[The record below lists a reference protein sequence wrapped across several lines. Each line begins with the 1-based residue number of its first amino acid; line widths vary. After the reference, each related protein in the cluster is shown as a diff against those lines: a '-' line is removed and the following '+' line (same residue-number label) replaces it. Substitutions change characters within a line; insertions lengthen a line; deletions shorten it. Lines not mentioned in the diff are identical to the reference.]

1 MIDEKSTVIR
11 KALLACGAIAG
22 PLFVVGFLF
31 EGATRANYD
40 PLRHPVSSLALGD
53 YGWVQSANFIVA
65 GLLTLAFSVGLRSAL
80 RSGMGSTWGPL
91 LVGVWAI
98 GLLGAGVF
106 VTDPVS
112 GYPPGTPDRLSGN
125 SWHGALHDLFS
136 LLGFVSLAAACF
148 TFGRRFAGRGKRGW
162 ALYSAVSGLVFA
174 VAFVLSSAGFA
185 QVAGLV
191 DLAGLLQRVAVAV
204 GFCWLT
210 LLAVHVLRGPYSER

>member
-1 MIDEKSTVIR
+1 VKT
-11 KALLACGAIAG
+11 KTLLACGIIGG
-22 PLFVVGFLF
+22 PLFVLAFLV

-40 PLRHPVSSLALGD
+40 PLRHPVSSLALSD
-53 YGWVQSANFIVA
+53 SGWTQTANFIIT
-65 GLLTLAFSVGLRSAL
+65 GLLTLAFAAGLRHTL
-80 RSGMGSTWGPL
+80 RPGKGSVWGPL
-91 LVGVWAI
+91 LVGVWAV

-112 GYPPGTPDRLSGN
+112 GYPPGTPDRLSRN

-136 LLGFVSLAAACF
+136 LLGFVALAAACF
-148 TFGRRFAGRGKRGW
+148 VFGHWLAERGKRGW

-210 LLAVHVLRGPYSER
+210 LLAVQLLRGLSSAR

>member
-1 MIDEKSTVIR
+1 M
-11 KALLACGAIAG
+11 KAKTFLACGAMGG
-22 PLFVVGFLF
+22 PLFVLAFFV
-31 EGATRANYD
+31 EGANRANYD
-40 PLRHPVSSLALGD
+40 PLRQPVSSLTLGD
-53 YGWVQSANFIVA
+53 SGWTQTANFIITGLLMLAFAA
-65 GLLTLAFSVGLRSAL
+65 GLRHAL
-80 RSGMGSTWGPL
+80 RQGKGSTWGPL
-91 LVGVWAI
+91 LVGVWAV

-136 LLGFVSLAAACF
+136 LLGFVALAAACF
-148 TFGRRFAGRGKRGW
+148 TFGRWFFGRGKRGW
-162 ALYSAVSGLVFA
+162 ALYSAASGVVFA
-174 VAFVLSSAGFA
+174 VTFVFSSAGFA

-210 LLAVHVLRGPYSER
+210 LLAVHVLRGLSSES